1 MWFKQHRKQAL
12 ALFIATLLFTLL
24 MAALFWNYSIRAKID
39 LGAWPLIFFLLAII
53 SVSILYTVYLKAT
66 DARLTESLINAKVAE
81 ERTRML
87 SEMDK
92 KEEVK
97 ADDSFEI
104 DEKANSVL
112 PKGNFKTAES
122 YAKKLLA
129 NMSTEMQIVLGI
141 IYAVKNKTNNFSF
154 LAGYAMPSEKIP
166 PDFKIGENLNGQ
178 VAANKEITV
187 LRNLPEEYF
196 TIESGLGKSK
206 PRNLIIAPI
215 VNNNK
220 TIAIIEIATF
230 IEIETNTE
238 LLMNKICSLAA
249 DKIAQL

>member
-12 ALFIATLLFTLL
+12 AFFIATLLFIVL
-24 MAALFWNYSIRAKID
+24 MAASFWNYSIKVKID
-39 LGAWPLIFFLLAII
+39 LGVWLLLFFLLSII
-53 SVSILYTVYLKAT
+53 SASLLYTVFLKAT
-66 DARLTESLINAKVAE
+66 DSRLTESLINEKVAE
-81 ERTRML
+81 VRTRIL

-97 ADDSFEI
+97 TDEGFEV
-104 DEKANSVL
+104 DEKANTIL
-112 PKGNFKTAES
+112 PKGNFKTSES

-129 NMSTEMQIVLGI
+129 NMATEMQIVMGI
-141 IYAVKNKTNNFSF
+141 IYVVKNKTNTFSY
-154 LAGYAMPSEKIP
+154 LTGYAMPYDKIP
-166 PDFKIGENLNGQ
+166 PDFKSGENLNGQ
-178 VAANKEITV
+178 VALNKEITI

-206 PRNLIIAPI
+206 PRNIIIAPL

-249 DKIAQL
+249 DKMAEL